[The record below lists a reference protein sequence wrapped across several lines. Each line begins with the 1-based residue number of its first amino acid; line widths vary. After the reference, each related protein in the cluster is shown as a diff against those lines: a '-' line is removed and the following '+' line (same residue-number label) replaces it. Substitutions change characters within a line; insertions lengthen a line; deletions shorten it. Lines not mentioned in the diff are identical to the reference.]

1 MLGGP
6 QAVNERRTLRHG
18 LRYVEFAWDFGWW
31 KVALAGRPGRLRV
44 AFIET
49 QSRGERT
56 RDGLGVGMWESDLRR
71 ELRTLRCVRVRAPFR
86 GESIYVTV
94 ENRCTYASHRGRE
107 TAFVLAEPRGPEW
120 SWKRRERSVVSVR
133 VHETRVDYCSRP
145 RHVCELLRPL

>member
-49 QSRGERT
+49 QRRGERT

-94 ENRCTYASHRGRE
+94 ENRCTYASHRRPRDGLR
-107 TAFVLAEPRGPEW
+107 PRGAA
-120 SWKRRERSVVSVR
+120 
-133 VHETRVDYCSRP
+133 RP
-145 RHVCELLRPL
+145 RVVVEASRALGRVRPCPRDAGRLLFPSPACL